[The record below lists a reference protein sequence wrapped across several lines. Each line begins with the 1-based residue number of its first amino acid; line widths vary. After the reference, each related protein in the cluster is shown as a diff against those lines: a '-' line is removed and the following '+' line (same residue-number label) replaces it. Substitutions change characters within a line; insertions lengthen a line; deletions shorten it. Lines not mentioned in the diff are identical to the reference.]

1 MVEQFVANEQVGSSS
16 LLSRSNL
23 KNAKFRF
30 CVFFMSAIKSYQGL
44 LSSSLISVSKDTV
57 SCWRVTKKKSGY
69 KPRVLMVKI
78 RNMMKLPRRAAI
90 QVFPLLFFR
99 DLIIAE

>member
-1 MVEQFVANEQVGSSS
+1 MIAQINRYYGTFIAERSLANEQVGSSS

-30 CVFFMSAIKSYQGL
+30 CVFFMSAIKAYQGL

-57 SCWRVTKKKSGY
+57 SCWRVTKKKVDTNQG
-69 KPRVLMVKI
+69 
-78 RNMMKLPRRAAI
+78 
-90 QVFPLLFFR
+90 
-99 DLIIAE
+99 